1 MQKQLKK
8 GDHIMGHHRRKHI
21 EAKGVIST
29 FVRIGRRNPGVL
41 YEPLSESDKTDI
53 NILVMHS
60 DEDYMTF
67 PTGTELAQR
76 GYTVLCA
83 NVMNKE
89 GILYSQNEKIKCVR
103 DAVGFL
109 KNRNGG
115 KVILMGHSG
124 GGTLMSAYQALAE
137 NGPEIF
143 RGPEKLYPYDGP
155 EDLIPADGIMLFDSN
170 WGNAVMQLF
179 SLDPAVTDERS
190 GMKLDPSLDL
200 FNPSNGFDPSG
211 SCFSDEFAR
220 KYQTAQGVR
229 NEKLVEEALT
239 RLALLEEGKGNYS
252 DDEPFVIPGAAQSFF
267 CNKLFPQD
275 IRYMAHT
282 QGEYPLLHPDG
293 TVTTQVIHS
302 VRKPDCPESMTH
314 SFWEGARFLS
324 VRTYLSGY
332 AVRTKADFGY
342 DGDHVWGIDWD
353 SCYAT
358 PVGNIQYVHVPTLI
372 VGMTAGWE
380 FLASETIYKMSASE
394 DKTIAFVEGATHK
407 FTPAHHCEEYPHQFG
422 DTMKTLHDYTDE
434 WLSSGRF

>member
-1 MQKQLKK
+1 
-8 GDHIMGHHRRKHI
+8 MGHHRRKLI
-21 EAKGVIST
+21 EEQRVKST
-29 FVRIGRRNPGVL
+29 FIRLGRRNSGVL
-41 YEPLSESDKTDI
+41 YEPLTSSDKTDI

-60 DEDYMTF
+60 DEDYMSF

-89 GILYSQNEKIKCVR
+89 GILYSQNEKIRCVK
-103 DAVGFL
+103 DAVCFL
-109 KNRNGG
+109 KERNGG

-155 EDLIPADGIMLFDSN
+155 EDLPPADGIMLFDSN
-170 WGNAVMQLF
+170 WGNAVMQIF
-179 SLDPAVTDERS
+179 SLDPAVTDETS
-190 GMKLDPSLDL
+190 GMNLDPSLDL
-200 FNPSNGFDPSG
+200 FNPANGFDPSG
-211 SCFSDEFAR
+211 SSFSGEFVQ
-220 KYQTAQGVR
+220 KYQTAQSVR
-229 NEKLVEEALT
+229 NGHLVEAALK
-239 RLALLEEGKGNYS
+239 RLELLEEGKGLYS
-252 DDEPFVIPGAAQSFF
+252 DDEPCIIPGAAQSFF

-275 IRYMAHT
+275 VRYMSHT
-282 QGEYPLLHPDG
+282 QGEYPLLRPDG
-293 TVTTQVIHS
+293 TVSNQVICS

-332 AVRTKADFGY
+332 AVRTEKEFGY
-342 DGDHVWGIDWD
+342 DEDHVWGIDWN

-358 PVGNIQYVHVPTLI
+358 PPGNMQYVHVPTLI

-380 FLASETIYKMSASE
+380 FLASETIYKMAASE

-407 FTPAHHCEEYPHQFG
+407 FTPARHCEEYPHQFG
-422 DTMKTLHDYTDE
+422 DTMKTLHDYADE

>member
-21 EAKGVIST
+21 EAEGVRST

-103 DAVGFL
+103 DAVSFL
-109 KNRNGG
+109 KNKNG
-115 KVILMGHSG
+115 
-124 GGTLMSAYQALAE
+124 QALAE

-179 SLDPAVTDERS
+179 SLDPAVTDEKS

-229 NEKLVEEALT
+229 NEKLVEEALA
-239 RLALLEEGKGNYS
+239 RLALLKEGKGNYS
-252 DDEPFVIPGAAQSFF
+252 DDEPFIIPGAAQSFF

-293 TVTTQVIHS
+293 TVTTQGGIHHIGLFPVPS
-302 VRKPDCPESMTH
+302 HTGKI
-314 SFWEGARFLS
+314 
-324 VRTYLSGY
+324 
-332 AVRTKADFGY
+332 ADHALF
-342 DGDHVWGIDWD
+342 
-353 SCYAT
+353 
-358 PVGNIQYVHVPTLI
+358 VP
-372 VGMTAGWE
+372 
-380 FLASETIYKMSASE
+380 
-394 DKTIAFVEGATHK
+394 
-407 FTPAHHCEEYPHQFG
+407 
-422 DTMKTLHDYTDE
+422 
-434 WLSSGRF
+434 R